1 MNIIKLLG
9 IEYKEDIISNFIVGL
24 INESKAFRTSFLRKI
39 VKIDNIDNFEIKA
52 HTRITTSFGV
62 PDIIISLE
70 SDNASKLVIIENKL
84 KAEEGLNQTLRYS
97 NEKCIKELAEDK
109 RIFNNN
115 DKSIE
120 LRFLFLTLI
129 PEQTPTGSAF
139 ENITYE
145 NILEKINIEIEDI
158 ILNGVYKDFLKVINE
173 FYSGLE
179 INENGKLLEYLSR
192 DEDSERVFIKFK
204 NIMKDIKNIEEINMS
219 DVGKISGSGRMSF
232 YTKVYKDNWI
242 GKDIANLNNDN
253 YSVTENSYDI
263 HIEPSFDVFNNKIS
277 MALHYE
283 TRPYI
288 PKKRLK
294 DKTSKEEYES
304 YINKRNLIKD
314 LVHKK
319 IYNMKDENIKTYNG
333 SNQIAY
339 VKINIDKNTTVS
351 DFKIL
356 IKKYTVIISD
366 IVDNSL
372 AEYIQ
377 YNEI

>member
-1 MNIIKLLG
+1 M
-9 IEYKEDIISNFIVGL
+9 
-24 INESKAFRTSFLRKI
+24 
-39 VKIDNIDNFEIKA
+39 
-52 HTRITTSFGV
+52 
-62 PDIIISLE
+62 
-70 SDNASKLVIIENKL
+70 IIENKL

-109 RIFNNN
+109 RIFNNSN
-115 DKSIE
+115 KSIE

-139 ENITYE
+139 ENITYK

-219 DVGKISGSGRMSF
+219 DIGKISGSGRMSF
-232 YTKVYKDNWI
+232 YTKVYKANWI
-242 GKDIANLNNDN
+242 GKDIANLNNDK

-277 MALHYE
+277 LPLHYE

-288 PKKRLK
+288 PSKRLK
-294 DKTSKEEYES
+294 DKTSKAEYQS
-304 YINKRNLIKD
+304 YINKRNLIKG

-319 IYNMKDENIKTYNG
+319 IYSMKDENIKTYNG

-356 IKKYTVIISD
+356 IKKYIVIIAD
-366 IVDNSL
+366 IVDSCL
-372 AEYIQ
+372 VEYIK
-377 YNEI
+377 YNEK

>member
-24 INESKAFRTSFLRKI
+24 INESKAFRTSFFKNI
-39 VKIDNIDNFEIKA
+39 VKIENIDNFKIKA
-52 HTRITTSFGV
+52 HTRITTSFGI

-109 RIFNNN
+109 RIFNNSN
-115 DKSIE
+115 KSIE

-139 ENITYE
+139 ENITYK

-219 DVGKISGSGRMSF
+219 DIGKISGSGRMSF
-232 YTKVYKDNWI
+232 YTKVYKANWI
-242 GKDIANLNNDN
+242 GKDIANLNNDK

-277 MALHYE
+277 LPLHYE

-288 PKKRLK
+288 PSKRLK
-294 DKTSKEEYES
+294 DKTSKAEYQS
-304 YINKRNLIKD
+304 YINKRNLIKG

-319 IYNMKDENIKTYNG
+319 IYSMKDENIKTYNG

-356 IKKYTVIISD
+356 IKKYIVIIAD
-366 IVDNSL
+366 IVDSCL
-372 AEYIQ
+372 VEYIK
-377 YNEI
+377 YNEK